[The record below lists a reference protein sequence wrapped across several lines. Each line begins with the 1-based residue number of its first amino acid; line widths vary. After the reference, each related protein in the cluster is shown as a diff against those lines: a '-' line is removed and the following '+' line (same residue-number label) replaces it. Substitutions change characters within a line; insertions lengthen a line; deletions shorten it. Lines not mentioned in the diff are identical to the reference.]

1 MLKAGLTGN
10 IGSGKSAV
18 ARVFEALGV
27 PVYDA
32 DAKAKEILDSPD
44 VTSNIIFAFGHK
56 VTDKKGRIDKKILA
70 GIVFTDKAQLA
81 LLNSIIHPRL
91 LKDFERWAGE
101 KSAQP
106 YVLMESAI
114 LFDTDYYKLFDKIIV
129 VSAPEDVRMAR
140 VMKRDNATEKSV
152 RARMQHQK
160 PESEII
166 PQAHFVVVN
175 DDKSLVIPQ
184 VLKIHEELGVMS
196 REL

>member
-32 DAKAKEILDSPD
+32 DAKAKEILDEPD
-44 VTSNIIFAFGHK
+44 VISSIIFAFGTK
-56 VTDKKGRIDKKILA
+56 VTDITRKIDRKILA
-70 GIVFTDKAQLA
+70 AIVFNDEAQLA